1 MLTSHILQPRS
12 RRQPLLEKKRK
23 DLKHLLISTS
33 MLTQLNQLMLN
44 LILSIMALIPLMESK

>member
-12 RRQPLLEKKRK
+12 RRQLLLEKKRK
-23 DLKHLLISTS
+23 DLKYLLINTF

-44 LILSIMALIPLMESK
+44 LILTIMALIPLMESK

>member
-1 MLTSHILQPRS
+1 MLTSLILQPRS

-23 DLKHLLISTS
+23 DLKYLLINTF

-44 LILSIMALIPLMESK
+44 LILTIMALIPLMESK